1 MGTPGFSAHKALS
14 RGPAG
19 LRADSGR
26 DGSPPASARSRWSE
40 PSTRPRLV
48 PQQFDDMALSYGC
61 DSATNECKCKGVLDC
76 DNMRGSGDCQGG
88 VEVCK
93 SWGCTCQ
100 WH

>member
-14 RGPAG
+14 RGPSG
-19 LRADSGR
+19 LRAGAR
-26 DGSPPASARSRWSE
+26 LEREGSA
-40 PSTRPRLV
+40 TRLV
-48 PQQFDDMALSYGC
+48 PRKFDDMALSYGC

-88 VEVCK
+88 VEVCH